1 VSTSCTDFRARLAQA
16 LVDRSARDAERFDGG
31 LAWHEHVLT
40 CAECRELLDSE
51 EALEDLLASLPL
63 PSLPPELARRVLQ
76 RLQPARAE
84 VELDRLLDDAL
95 LSSEEGAQPPPEF
108 ARDVLARLSGAREL
122 ARREAASE
130 HALDALLD
138 RVPTPG
144 APAGLPSRML
154 KALAPHRERIEVQAQ
169 RVPLKIGH
177 AQSGHAQSAHPLLKS
192 VASASAPRPT
202 SRPTSRQASTT
213 LGGRFSRPLLA
224 AAAVLVLAV
233 GVAWLWTRN
242 SKPNTAPSGVER
254 DFASR
259 DSASSKTVVRVD
271 SPSEQQVA
279 TPRGSEVEVPLE
291 APKSAEVQGAPLDLT
306 EPDAELLAQLELL
319 ESWELLTDESLDF
332 ELVGIDGDA
341 LLGLTTST
349 TTHALDGDASDEGG
363 ASKEPAPKTETRNG

>member
-95 LSSEEGAQPPPEF
+95 LSSADGAQPPPEF

-130 HALDALLD
+130 HALDGLLD
-138 RVPTPG
+138 RVPTPS

-154 KALAPHRERIEVQAQ
+154 KALAPHRERIEVLAQ
-169 RVPLKIGH
+169 RVPVK
-177 AQSGHAQSAHPLLKS
+177 SGHAQGGRVEGVRPTLES
-192 VASASAPRPT
+192 VSSAPA
-202 SRPTSRQASTT
+202 SRPVSAT
-213 LGGRFSRPLLA
+213 LGGRLSRPLLA
-224 AAAVLVLAV
+224 AAAVLVLAG
-233 GVAWLWTRN
+233 GVVWLWTRN

-259 DSASSKTVVRVD
+259 DGAKSDAVVRVD
-271 SPSEQQVA
+271 APRAQQVA
-279 TPRGSEVEVPLE
+279 APRASEVEAPLE
-291 APKSAEVQGAPLDLT
+291 APKSADVQGAPLDLT